1 MRHLNSDPGSS
12 LLLPIELRTS
22 IHVLRIPVGYLG
34 VSERVCGHDGFIYF
48 YLRSYFHSFPLR
60 ILTDFYQL
68 QLFCVSGCCLRSVNR
83 GGPIYLILPLQKRQ
97 ELWGAKCAYRAGYF
111 PDLTRQR
118 TKQSGGV
125 VLGKAESFLQPPLLS
140 TQEQLAQEPLS
151 IRIPNI

>member
-60 ILTDFYQL
+60 ILTDFSTS
-68 QLFCVSGCCLRSVNR
+68 FSCSVSLAAGVRSVNR
-83 GGPIYLILPLQKRQ
+83 GGSIYLIVPLQKRQ
-97 ELWGAKCAYRAGYF
+97 ELWGAKCAYHAGNF
-111 PDLTRQR
+111 PDLTR
-118 TKQSGGV
+118 
-125 VLGKAESFLQPPLLS
+125 
-140 TQEQLAQEPLS
+140 
-151 IRIPNI
+151 